1 MRYLKRPKSSEKV
14 KSSKLKMQSYPL
26 RREASSSK
34 LKVSTIFVH
43 FALLTAILH
52 FALLTF
58 NLSEAKALTMSNS
71 NYILQ
76 WGNLNTAAG
85 TPTSA
90 DYKLGVTVGQI
101 APGLF
106 SGDNYKV
113 RSGFQYIHSIIK
125 FRFSI
130 TETLVDFGVIEP
142 GTPVLRTHSLIV
154 SNGSAYGYSVYAT
167 ESAQLRVPSL
177 GAIIPDTTC
186 DNGSCTESTSAE
198 WSSALTYGFGYRCD
212 NETGTDCASGFSTDF
227 YKQFADS
234 SLNETGQ
241 AVMTGTN
248 VGKNK
253 RVRITYKVNIS
264 NVQPAG
270 LYHNI
275 VTYVATPTF

>member
-1 MRYLKRPKSSEKV
+1 
-14 KSSKLKMQSYPL
+14 
-26 RREASSSK
+26 
-34 LKVSTIFVH
+34 
-43 FALLTAILH
+43 
-52 FALLTF
+52 
-58 NLSEAKALTMSNS
+58 MSNS

-85 TPTSA
+85 KPTNAS
-90 DYKLGVTVGQI
+90 YKLGLTVGQI

-142 GTPVLRTHSLIV
+142 GTPVTRTHSLIV

-167 ESAQLRVPSL
+167 ESAQLHVPVS

-186 DNGSCTESTSAE
+186 DDGSCTESTSAA

-212 NETGTDCASGFSTDF
+212 NETGTDCASGFTTSTF

-234 SLNETGQ
+234 SKNETGQ

-253 RVRITYKVNIS
+253 RVRITYKVNVS
-264 NVQPAG
+264 AVQPAG